1 MKPDRTTARVL
12 AVVLTLLPLCSCATW
27 PDASPPGPAS
37 ELPGELTMNKNAGRG
52 DLLIVNLR
60 LESGEELPFA
70 LDTGSPLTVFPKSFE
85 PKLGKRFGTV
95 TLDNFGKTARS
106 GRYATPKLY
115 LGATRLMTGT
125 NAVTY
130 SHQDLFPHTRHPD
143 RGLLGM
149 DTLKHYCIQLDFAAG
164 KIRFLRPEQVDPAAL
179 DNAFPL
185 KFTKQGC
192 PWIEHGSLIGEKG
205 ARLRI
210 DAGYDSDGGMEHGLL
225 RRQVWRHK
233 GAAMGERAAFF
244 PECTWD
250 GQTYTNLIIGTWP
263 THTQAPNLMGLRF
276 LARHLVTFDFPR
288 RTIYL
293 KRTSIGPLP
302 DVDLESAANFL
313 RTLKTQG
320 QLPGWS
326 KDEHGEIS
334 WRFEAL
340 RNRVVFTGQKDGDSF
355 RYHYMVGHQCGD
367 GAWKL
372 QRAWRTDPKG
382 QMTLMYSLP

>member
-12 AVVLTLLPLCSCATW
+12 AVVLTLLPLCSCVTW
-27 PDASPPGPAS
+27 PDASPPGPVA
-37 ELPGELTMNKNAGRG
+37 ELPGELPMNKNAGRG

-95 TLDNFGKTARS
+95 TLDNFGKTPRS
-106 GRYATPKLY
+106 GRYATPRLY

-143 RGLLGM
+143 MGFLGM

-164 KIRFLRPEQVDPAAL
+164 KIRFLTPEQVDPAAL
-179 DNAFPL
+179 GKAFPL

-205 ARLRI
+205 ARLGI

-225 RRQVWRHK
+225 RRQVWTRK
-233 GAAMGERAAFF
+233 GAAMGEGAAFF

-263 THTQAPNLMGLRF
+263 AHTRAANLMGLRF
-276 LARHLVTFDFPR
+276 LARHLVTFDFPG
-288 RTIYL
+288 RTMYL
-293 KRTSIGPLP
+293 KRASIGPLIAEELQTAM
-302 DVDLESAANFL
+302 DFL
-313 RTLKTQG
+313 KNLRDKG

-326 KDEHGEIS
+326 ADQHGEMS
-334 WRFEAL
+334 CASGASM
-340 RNRVVFTGQKDGDSF
+340 NAVSATGQKNGDLSK
-355 RYHYMVGHQCGD
+355 YHYIVGRQTDD
-367 GAWKL
+367 GPWKL
-372 QRAWRTDPKG
+372 QKAWRTDQKD
-382 QMTLMYSLP
+382 QIIEQYSVP